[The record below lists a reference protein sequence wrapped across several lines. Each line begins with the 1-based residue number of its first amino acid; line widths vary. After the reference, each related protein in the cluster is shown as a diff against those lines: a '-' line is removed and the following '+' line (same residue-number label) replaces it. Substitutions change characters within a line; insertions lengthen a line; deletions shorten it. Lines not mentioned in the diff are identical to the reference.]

1 MDMTSKSKFLALVL
15 RHSPQEIDIKLDAN
29 GWADVKE
36 LIEKMNSHASDI
48 TLAEMRHIVATDN
61 KKRYSF
67 SEDQLKIRANQGHS
81 IKVDVGL
88 REAVPPMYLYHGPA
102 DRFCEV
108 IDGEGL
114 KKMSRLH
121 VHLST
126 DYQTA
131 VKVGSRHG
139 RTVVY
144 KVFAKDM
151 HNAGFKFFLSENNVW
166 LTDRVPPEYMQYS

>member
-88 REAVPPMYLYHGPA
+88 REAVPPMYLYHGTA

>member
-1 MDMTSKSKFLALVL
+1 MDLTSKSKFLALVL
-15 RHSPQEIDIKLDAN
+15 RHAPQEIGLTLDSN
-29 GWADVKE
+29 GWADVGE
-36 LIEKMNSHASDI
+36 LVEKMNSHESDL
-48 TLAEMRHIVATDN
+48 TLVELQKIVATDS

-67 SEDQLKIRANQGHS
+67 SEDGMKIRANQGHS
-81 IKVDVGL
+81 VKVDVGL
-88 REAVPPMYLYHGPA
+88 REAVPPMYLYHGTA
-102 DRFCEV
+102 DKSCES

-114 KKMSRLH
+114 KKMSRLY

-151 HNAGFKFFLSENNVW
+151 HNAGFKFFLSENGVW
-166 LTDRVPPEYMQYS
+166 LTDRVPPEFLQYS